1 MNELEMP
8 TENRV
13 HGLLWW
19 CMVLLSLGLLV
30 TWLGLGWIAGDRW
43 PIQWVV
49 INGPGER
56 VSDDQVRGRLLDQ
69 LEGGF
74 FALDMSR
81 LTDSVTELNWVAT
94 AELRR
99 EWPDTLH
106 VTIQEH
112 RPVAYWDNHQ
122 GDSLLLSDR
131 GQLFVDKA
139 STRIQGLPTLS
150 GSDDQCEL
158 VIKNWLDW
166 RQQAAVRGL
175 RLTALN
181 LSARGSWQVIF
192 DDSMQVELG
201 REHQQQRMSRMLKV
215 LPRLKLDGSPVSL
228 DMRYSNGLAL
238 VRGVVQNTSNEST
251 EQDVVQPSTQA
262 ATRAFIQTNDQENDL
277 ANNRPMTMDKG

>member
-1 MNELEMP
+1 MSQSTDMP
-8 TENRV
+8 VENRV

-19 CMVLLSLGLLV
+19 FMVLLSLGLLV

-69 LEGGF
+69 LDGGF

-81 LTDSVTELNWVAT
+81 LTASVTELNWVAT

-99 EWPDTLH
+99 QWPDTLH

-112 RPVAYWDNHQ
+112 RPVAYWDNHD
-122 GDSLLLSDR
+122 GDRQLLSDR
-131 GQLFVDKA
+131 GQLFVDMG

-150 GSDDQCEL
+150 GSDEQREL

-166 RQQAAVRGL
+166 RQQAATRGL

-192 DDSMQVELG
+192 DDNMQVELG

-215 LPRLKLDGSPVSL
+215 LPKLKLDGSPINL

-238 VRGVVQNTSNEST
+238 ARTAVQNTAGEST
-251 EQDVVQPSTQA
+251 PQGLVQASTQA
-262 ATRAFIQTNDQENDL
+262 
-277 ANNRPMTMDKG
+277 NNE

>member
-1 MNELEMP
+1 MSRADVNEH
-8 TENRV
+8 RV

-30 TWLGLGWIAGDRW
+30 TWLGLGWIAGERW

-69 LEGGF
+69 LQGGF
-74 FALDMSR
+74 FALDMAR
-81 LTDSVTELNWVAT
+81 LTASVTDLNWVAA

-112 RPVAYWDNHQ
+112 RPVAYWGADR
-122 GDSLLLSDR
+122 LLSDR
-131 GQLFVDKA
+131 GRLFADMG
-139 STRIQGLPTLS
+139 STRIQGLPTLL
-150 GSDDQCEL
+150 GPDEQREL

-166 RQQAAVRGL
+166 RQQAAVYGL
-175 RLTALN
+175 RLTELS
-181 LSARGSWQVIF
+181 LSARGSWQVVF
-192 DDSMQVELG
+192 DGRLTVELG
-201 REHQQQRMSRMLKV
+201 REQQHRRLARMLRV
-215 LPRLKLDGSPVSL
+215 LPELGLDNQPATL

-238 VRGVVQNTSNEST
+238 MRTAVPAGVAALAGHST
-251 EQDVVQPSTQA
+251 A
-262 ATRAFIQTNDQENDL
+262 AAITDE
-277 ANNRPMTMDKG
+277 G